1 MPEQENVE
9 SAKKGP
15 PPEKGK
21 PPNFTVAYLVPLCLY
36 FFAAFKLYMGAIDD
50 KGIRTNSNP
59 QSKIALLQI
68 AFMVGLFLMMYSFNI
83 KTYALNCPVDSKNFA
98 LNAFLYTFLPFIF
111 IMGTLITI
119 LVMMP
124 GWKAPFSNTIGFFI
138 VKNVWARRLFK
149 LQEWIKVDGAGDEAT
164 GPLKRFNSINNRTFF
179 VNELTPDNFFEGI
192 KSLNIG
198 PGLQFD
204 FHPKNVP
211 NPKQEGTDMP
221 NPMSK
226 GVNIMKQLYSA
237 VILKDMI
244 SEFIWYFL
252 GGLLAYSV
260 SQINIIDGACE
271 KGVQK
276 DNGGEETDVQ
286 QDDDDE
292 EKS

>member
-1 MPEQENVE
+1 MSTNNQENIE

-15 PPEKGK
+15 PPTKGA
-21 PPNFTVAYLVPLCLY
+21 PPNFTVAYLIPLFLY
-36 FFAAFKLYMGAIDD
+36 FFTSFKLYMSAIDD
-50 KGIRTNSNP
+50 KGVPTNSNP
-59 QSKIALLQI
+59 QSKIALLQL
-68 AFMVGLFLMMYSFNI
+68 AFMVSLFLMMYSFNV

-124 GWKAPFSNTIGFFI
+124 GWKAPFSNTIGYFI
-138 VKNVWARRLFK
+138 VKNVWARKLFK
-149 LQEWIKVDGAGDEAT
+149 LQEWIKVDGDDDAIT

-198 PGLQFD
+198 PGLQFG
-204 FHPKNVP
+204 FHPKND
-211 NPKQEGTDMP
+211 KDEEGNLSP
-221 NPMSK
+221 GEMSG

-260 SQINIIDGACE
+260 SQINIIDGACD

-276 DNGGEETDVQ
+276 DREFDSGEA
-286 QDDDDE
+286 E
-292 EKS
+292 EAEAATSA

>member
-1 MPEQENVE
+1 MPEQEKVE
-9 SAKKGP
+9 Q
-15 PPEKGK
+15 EKVEQEKVENPKVKNGA
-21 PPNFTVAYLVPLCLY
+21 PPNFTVAYLIPLFLY
-36 FFAAFKLYMGAIDD
+36 FFASFKLYMSALDD

-59 QSKIALLQI
+59 QSKIALLQL

-83 KTYALNCPVDSKNFA
+83 KTYSLNCPVDSKRFA

-138 VKNVWARRLFK
+138 IKNVWARKLFN
-149 LQEWIKVDGAGDEAT
+149 LQEWVKVEGVDDAAL
-164 GPLKRFNSINNRTFF
+164 GPLKRFNNKNNRTFF

-204 FHPKNVP
+204 FHPKNIN
-211 NPKQEGTDMP
+211 NPKQDGTDMV

-237 VILKDMI
+237 VVLKDMI

-260 SQINIIDGACE
+260 SQINIIDAACE

-276 DNGGEETDVQ
+276 DE
-286 QDDDDE
+286 DE
-292 EKS
+292 EKENESN

>member
-1 MPEQENVE
+1 MSTDNQKNIE

-15 PPEKGK
+15 PPEKGA
-21 PPNFTVAYLVPLCLY
+21 PPNFTVAYLVPLFLY
-36 FFAAFKLYMGAIDD
+36 FFASFKLYMSAIDD
-50 KGIRTNSNP
+50 KGVPTNSNP
-59 QSKIALLQI
+59 QSKIALLQL

-124 GWKAPFSNTIGFFI
+124 GWKAPFSNTIGYFI
-138 VKNVWARRLFK
+138 VKNVWARKLFN
-149 LQEWIKVDGAGDEAT
+149 LQEWIKVDGDNDAIT
-164 GPLKRFNSINNRTFF
+164 GPLKRFNNKTNRTFF

-204 FHPKNVP
+204 FHPKNDEEDGKLSP
-211 NPKQEGTDMP
+211 GK
-221 NPMSK
+221 MSG

-260 SQINIIDGACE
+260 SQINIIDGACD

-276 DNGGEETDVQ
+276 DKEFDSGEEEVIN
-286 QDDDDE
+286 
-292 EKS
+292 

>member
-1 MPEQENVE
+1 MSTQENVE
-9 SAKKGP
+9 SAKGP
-15 PPEKGK
+15 PPEKGQ
-21 PPNFTVAYLVPLCLY
+21 PPNFTVAYLVPLFLY

-50 KGIRTNSNP
+50 KGIATNSNP
-59 QSKIALLQI
+59 QSKIALLQL

-111 IMGTLITI
+111 IMGTLIAI

-124 GWKAPFSNTIGFFI
+124 GWKAPFSNTIGFFL
-138 VKNVWARRLFK
+138 VKNVWARKLFN
-149 LQEWIKVDGAGDEAT
+149 LQEWIEVDESDDAVT
-164 GPLKRFNSINNRTFF
+164 GPLKRFNSKINRTFF

-198 PGLQFD
+198 PGLQFN
-204 FHPKNVP
+204 FHPK
-211 NPKQEGTDMP
+211 KQEGTEIP
-221 NPMSK
+221 NEKSK
-226 GVNIMKQLYSA
+226 GVNIMKQLYAA

-252 GGLLAYSV
+252 GGLLTYSV
-260 SQINIIDGACE
+260 SQINIMDAACE

-276 DNGGEETDVQ
+276 EEELDSGEDKEA
-286 QDDDDE
+286 
-292 EKS
+292 EKI

>member
-1 MPEQENVE
+1 MSTQENVE
-9 SAKKGP
+9 STKKGP
-15 PPEKGK
+15 PPEKGE
-21 PPNFTVAYLVPLCLY
+21 PPNFTVAYLVPLFLY

-50 KGIRTNSNP
+50 KGIATNSNP
-59 QSKIALLQI
+59 QSKIALLQL

-111 IMGTLITI
+111 IMGTLIAI

-124 GWKAPFSNTIGFFI
+124 GWKAPFSNTIGFFL
-138 VKNVWARRLFK
+138 VKNVWARKLFN
-149 LQEWIKVDGAGDEAT
+149 LQEWIEVDDSDDTVT

-179 VNELTPDNFFEGI
+179 VNELTPDNFFKGI
-192 KSLNIG
+192 ESLNIG
-198 PGLQFD
+198 PGLQFN
-204 FHPKNVP
+204 FHNEKS
-211 NPKQEGTDMP
+211 G
-221 NPMSK
+221 
-226 GVNIMKQLYSA
+226 GVNIMKQLYAA

-252 GGLLAYSV
+252 GGLLTYSV

-276 DNGGEETDVQ
+276 DEEFDSGEDKEA
-286 QDDDDE
+286 
-292 EKS
+292 EKI

>member
-1 MPEQENVE
+1 MSTDNQENVE
-9 SAKKGP
+9 SVKKGP
-15 PPEKGK
+15 PPTKGA
-21 PPNFTVAYLVPLCLY
+21 PPNFTVAYLVPLFLY
-36 FFAAFKLYMGAIDD
+36 FFASFKLYMSAIDD
-50 KGIRTNSNP
+50 KGVPTNSNP
-59 QSKIALLQI
+59 QSKIALLQL

-124 GWKAPFSNTIGFFI
+124 GWKAPFSNTIGYFI
-138 VKNVWARRLFK
+138 VKNVWARKLFN
-149 LQEWIKVDGAGDEAT
+149 LQEWIKVDGDNDAIT
-164 GPLKRFNSINNRTFF
+164 GPLKRFNNKTNRTFF

-204 FHPKNVP
+204 FHPKNDEEDGKLSP
-211 NPKQEGTDMP
+211 GK
-221 NPMSK
+221 MSG

-260 SQINIIDGACE
+260 SQINIIDGACD

-276 DNGGEETDVQ
+276 DKEFDSGEEK
-286 QDDDDE
+286 E
-292 EKS
+292 EEVID

>member
-1 MPEQENVE
+1 MSSQKNPDMKK
-9 SAKKGP
+9 SA
-15 PPEKGK
+15 
-21 PPNFTVAYLVPLCLY
+21 PPNFTVAYLVPLFFY
-36 FFAAFKLYMGAIDD
+36 FFTLFKLYMTAIDD
-50 KGIRTNSNP
+50 EGNQTINNP
-59 QSKIALLQI
+59 QSKIALLQL

-111 IMGTLITI
+111 IMGTLIII

-124 GWKAPFSNTIGFFI
+124 GWKAPFSNTIGYFI
-138 VKNVWARRLFK
+138 VKNVWARKLFK
-149 LQEWIKVDGAGDEAT
+149 LQEWIEIPGDNNQDGD
-164 GPLKRFNSINNRTFF
+164 GPLKRFNNKNNRTFF

-192 KSLNIG
+192 KSINIG
-198 PGLQFD
+198 PRSQFN
-204 FHPKNVP
+204 FHKKNVNENGEEID
-211 NPKQEGTDMP
+211 NPKSNGI
-221 NPMSK
+221 
-226 GVNIMKQLYSA
+226 NIMKQLYSA

-276 DNGGEETDVQ
+276 DREFDSGEA
-286 QDDDDE
+286 E
-292 EKS
+292 EAEVIN

>member
-1 MPEQENVE
+1 MSSQKIPDM
-9 SAKKGP
+9 KKGA
-15 PPEKGK
+15 
-21 PPNFTVAYLVPLCLY
+21 PPNFTVAYLVPLFLY
-36 FFAAFKLYMGAIDD
+36 FFASFKLYMSAIDD
-50 KGIRTNSNP
+50 KGDRTHSNP
-59 QSKIALLQI
+59 QSKIALLQL

-138 VKNVWARRLFK
+138 VKNVWARKLFK
-149 LQEWIKVDGAGDEAT
+149 LQQWIKVDESDNDAIT
-164 GPLKRFNSINNRTFF
+164 GPLKRFNNKNNRTFF

-198 PGLQFD
+198 PGLQFN
-204 FHPKNVP
+204 FHKKNIP
-211 NPKQEGTDMP
+211 NEGKPGTEMV
-221 NPMSK
+221 NPMTG

-276 DNGGEETDVQ
+276 DREFDSGEA
-286 QDDDDE
+286 E
-292 EKS
+292 EAEVIN